1 MKMQNQNCRLSVHP
15 TQGGRKERQQTNL
28 RHTSQPCHHS
38 RAITGKDH
46 EHDTQCF
53 PVLSPPE
60 TRSNRTI
67 STNDESATVAP
78 ATADAATV
86 PSAIPNQPADPIY
99 FQVHFQ
105 VGQKAP
111 SADHKTSRKGILQR
125 KRCDQRGKIKQ
136 QGAIHFRPEE
146 KARTG
151 RSRFGGI
158 QGELYRCACS
168 LRLLTFLWY
177 CIRIC
182 TSVDQ

>member
-1 MKMQNQNCRLSVHP
+1 MKNAKPKTVVFPSIRHKVAERSDNKPSSNRLQI
-15 TQGGRKERQQTNL
+15 TT
-28 RHTSQPCHHS
+28 HHS

-46 EHDTQCF
+46 ERDTQCF
-53 PVLSPPE
+53 PVLSPPG

-78 ATADAATV
+78 ATADATTV

-105 VGQKAP
+105 VGQKTP

-168 LRLLTFLWY
+168 LRLLAFYGIVTE
-177 CIRIC
+177 CAN
-182 TSVDQ
+182 